1 MADVVDAD
9 SQLSAHLQGL
19 LFLGQGCDQA
29 PGERQGRLRRREVLR
44 VDAVIAGSVEE
55 SDTTGPGSADNTQG
69 TDRKVARAVN
79 HCHTAQPPWLTVTQ
93 THV

>member
-19 LFLGQGCDQA
+19 LFLGHGCGQA
-29 PGERQGRLRRREVLR
+29 PGEHQGSFRLGEVLG

-55 SDTTGPGSADNTQG
+55 SDTMGLGSAENTQG
-69 TDRKVARAVN
+69 TDHTVAGAAN
-79 HCHTAQPPWLTVTQ
+79 HSHTAQSK
-93 THV
+93 